1 VRFVCRTC
9 ATQFAESS
17 EPPPSCPICEDERQY
32 VGPGGQEWTTLEEL
46 AGGHRCDVREDAG
59 YLGVG
64 IEPSFAIGQRL
75 LLAETPEGNVLWDM
89 IPLVD
94 DAAVAAVRARGDV
107 RAIAISHPHYYSG
120 MVEWS
125 DALGGV
131 PILLH
136 EADSEWIMRPDP
148 KVELWSGDVKELAGG
163 LTLLRLGGH
172 YPGGT
177 VLHDAN
183 TSTLLSGDIVMVI
196 PDRRFVSFMWS
207 YPNLIPLPAAEVLR
221 IAGVLEQWPFE
232 RILGAWWDR
241 LVPRDGSEVVRRSA
255 ARYAARVTSPALLA
269 GSARA
274 PRRRARSATRSGSA
288 ALAPAADSPRRA
300 PPVDSSGRARPRSG
314 RAARGSPRTGGQAS
328 PSPPCGEI

>member
-17 EPPPSCPICEDERQY
+17 DPPDRCPICEDERQY
-32 VGPGGQEWTTLEEL
+32 VGAGGQEWTTLEEL
-46 AGGHRCDVREDAG
+46 GRGHRCEVRDDAG
-59 YLGVG
+59 YLGIG
-64 IEPSFAIGQRL
+64 IEPSVAIGQRM

-94 DAAVAAVRARGDV
+94 DAAVAAVQARGDV

-136 EADSEWIMRPDP
+136 EADREWIMRPDP
-148 KVELWSGDVKELAGG
+148 KVELWSGDVRELFGG

-172 YPGGT
+172 YPGGAA
-177 VLHDAN
+177 LHDAA

-207 YPNLIPLPAAEVLR
+207 YPNLIPLPAGEVQR
-221 IAGVLEQWPFE
+221 IAAALEPWSFE
-232 RILGAWWDR
+232 RILGAWWGR
-241 LVPRDGSEVVRRSA
+241 LVPREGSEVVRRSA
-255 ARYAARVTSPALLA
+255 ERYAARVTSLA
-269 GSARA
+269 
-274 PRRRARSATRSGSA
+274 
-288 ALAPAADSPRRA
+288 
-300 PPVDSSGRARPRSG
+300 
-314 RAARGSPRTGGQAS
+314 
-328 PSPPCGEI
+328 